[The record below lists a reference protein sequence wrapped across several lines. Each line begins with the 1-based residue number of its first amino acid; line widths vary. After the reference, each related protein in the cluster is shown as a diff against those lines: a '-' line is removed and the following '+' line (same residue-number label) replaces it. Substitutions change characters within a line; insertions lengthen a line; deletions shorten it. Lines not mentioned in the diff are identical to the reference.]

1 MLDNTPKLSDMK
13 SSVMHPT
20 ATTPRH
26 PISVVVDRT
35 GLSQH
40 LLRVWERR
48 YAAVEPTRGEGGHRL
63 YSDADIERVRLLHA
77 ATRSGRTIGQVARL
91 SPDELARL
99 TEEDAAAR
107 FARSTVT
114 ASDATSAEPDAA
126 YAAIVEEAL
135 ALTVV
140 LDAPALDGL
149 LRRTAAQFGVATFTE
164 RVVAPMLRR
173 VGDEWHAGRL
183 TIAHEHL
190 ASATVHDIL
199 VETMRALARNARDA
213 RVVVATPS
221 GDRHAIGA
229 ALVGAAAAAEG
240 WGVIY
245 LGTDVPAGEIAA
257 AAVATGARAVAVSVV
272 YVDDRERTLGDL
284 RTLRARLPASVTLL
298 VGGAGATLLAADL
311 AGAGIHVGASVE
323 ALRVA
328 LQVALHGS

>member
-1 MLDNTPKLSDMK
+1 MK

-40 LLRVWERR
+40 VLRVWERR
-48 YAAVEPTRGEGGHRL
+48 YAAVEPMRGEGGHRL

-91 SPDELARL
+91 SRDELARV

-107 FARSTVT
+107 VARSTPNV
-114 ASDATSAEPDAA
+114 SDTTNAAPDAA
-126 YAAIVEEAL
+126 YTSVVDEAL
-135 ALTVV
+135 AFTLA
-140 LDAPALDGL
+140 LDALALDGL
-149 LRRTAAQFGVATFTE
+149 LRRMVAQIGVAAFTE
-164 RVVAPMLRR
+164 RVAAPMLHR

-190 ASATVHDIL
+190 ASAAVHDIL
-199 VETMRALARNARDA
+199 VETMRALARDARDA
-213 RVVVATPS
+213 RVVVATPA

-229 ALVGAAAAAEG
+229 ALAGAAAAAEG

-245 LGTDVPAGEIAA
+245 LG
-257 AAVATGARAVAVSVV
+257 
-272 YVDDRERTLGDL
+272 
-284 RTLRARLPASVTLL
+284 
-298 VGGAGATLLAADL
+298 
-311 AGAGIHVGASVE
+311 
-323 ALRVA
+323 
-328 LQVALHGS
+328 